1 MNESLVVKN
10 IITAAQPYLEG
21 KTVKDL
27 VVGISLISCQLSDG
41 SVGVSYVL
49 RHGLPPGCSAFAY
62 AKNAIGK
69 PAAEVAAGLMEKDD
83 YIGRSIASSVLSA
96 ASQQIDIPDD
106 NNPEKM
112 FGIQFDAEDTVG
124 MIGLIGPVAKA
135 LQSKVKE
142 VIVFDESVSAFGG
155 NVSIHPMCEQPAL
168 LPKCSKMIIT
178 GSSTINGSI
187 DGLLAMCPNAT
198 EIAMVGSSTP
208 MFPQGWADTKVTSLS
223 GSWWKNEAKEEIFKA
238 ISCGSGIM
246 ELHPYM
252 IKKALYIEK

>member
-1 MNESLVVKN
+1 MNKSVVVKN
-10 IITAAQPYLEG
+10 IMSAAQPYLEG

-41 SVGVSYVL
+41 TVGVSYVL
-49 RHGLPPGCSAFAY
+49 RHGLPPGCSAFSY
-62 AKNAIGK
+62 VKEAIGR
-69 PAAEVAAGLMEKDD
+69 PATEIAAWLSEKDD
-83 YIGRSIASSVLSA
+83 YIGRSIGSAVLSA

-106 NNPEKM
+106 NNPDKM
-112 FGIQFDAEDTVG
+112 FGIEFGAEDTVG
-124 MIGLIGPVAKA
+124 MIGFIGPVAKA
-135 LQSKVKE
+135 LHSRVKE

-155 NVSIHPMCEQPAL
+155 DISIYPMSQQPQL

-187 DGLLAMCPNAT
+187 DDLLAMCQNAV

-208 MFPQGWADTKVTSLS
+208 MFPLGWADTKVTSLS
-223 GSWWKNEAKEEIFKA
+223 GSWWKNEYKEEIFKA
-238 ISCGSGIM
+238 ISCGSGVM

-252 IKKALYIEK
+252 LKKALKIK

>member
-1 MNESLVVKN
+1 MNESKVVQN
-10 IITAAQPYLEG
+10 IITAAQPYLED
-21 KTVKDL
+21 KTVQDI

-49 RHGLPPGCSAFAY
+49 RHGLPPSCSAFAY
-62 AKNAIGK
+62 AREAIGK
-69 PAAEVAAGLMEKDD
+69 PAAEVAAWLAEKDD
-83 YIGRSIASSVLSA
+83 YIGRSIGSSVLSA
-96 ASQQIDIPDD
+96 ASQQLSIPDD

-112 FGIQFDAEDTVG
+112 FGIEFGSEDTVG

-135 LQSKVKE
+135 LQSRVKE
-142 VIVFDESVSAFGG
+142 VIVFDESISAFGG
-155 NVSIHPMCEQPAL
+155 NVSIHPMSEQPQL
-168 LPKCSKMIIT
+168 LPKCNKMIIT

-187 DGLLAMCPNAT
+187 DGLLDMCQNAT

-208 MFPQGWADTKVTSLS
+208 MFAQGWADTKVTSLS

-238 ISCGSGIM
+238 ISCGSGVM

-252 IKKALYIEK
+252 IKKALYIK

>member
-1 MNESLVVKN
+1 MNESKVVKN
-10 IITAAQPYLEG
+10 IITAAQPYLED
-21 KTVKDL
+21 KTVQDI

-49 RHGLPPGCSAFAY
+49 RHGLPPSCSAFAY
-62 AKNAIGK
+62 AREAIGK
-69 PAAEVAAGLMEKDD
+69 PAAEVAAWLAEKDD
-83 YIGRSIASSVLSA
+83 YIGRSIGSSVLSA
-96 ASQQIDIPDD
+96 ASQQLSIPDD

-112 FGIQFDAEDTVG
+112 FGIEFGSEDTVG

-135 LQSKVKE
+135 LQSRVKE
-142 VIVFDESVSAFGG
+142 VIVFDESISAFGG
-155 NVSIHPMCEQPAL
+155 NVSIHPMSEQPQL
-168 LPKCSKMIIT
+168 LPKCNKMIIT

-187 DGLLAMCPNAT
+187 DGLLDMCQNAT

-208 MFPQGWADTKVTSLS
+208 MFAQGWADTKVTSLS

-238 ISCGSGIM
+238 ISCGSGVM

-252 IKKALYIEK
+252 IKKALYIK

>member
-10 IITAAQPYLEG
+10 IVTAAQPYLEG

-62 AKNAIGK
+62 AKDAIGK
-69 PAAEVAAGLMEKDD
+69 PAAEVAAWLSEKDD
-83 YIGRSIASSVLSA
+83 YIGRSIGSSVLSA

-106 NNPEKM
+106 SNPDKM
-112 FGIQFDAEDTVG
+112 FGIEFTAEDTVG

-135 LQSKVKE
+135 LQSRVKE

-155 NVSIHPMCEQPAL
+155 NVSIHPMCEQPEL
-168 LPKCSKMIIT
+168 LPKCNKMIIT

-187 DGLLAMCPNAT
+187 DGLLAMCPNAE

-208 MFPQGWADTKVTSLS
+208 MFPQGWAGTKVTSLS
-223 GSWWKNEAKEEIFKA
+223 GSWWKNENKEEIFRA

-252 IKKALYIEK
+252 IKKALTVK

>member
-62 AKNAIGK
+62 AKDAIGK
-69 PAAEVAAGLMEKDD
+69 SAAEVAAWLMEKDD
-83 YIGRSIASSVLSA
+83 YIGRSIGSSVLSA

-112 FGIQFDAEDTVG
+112 FGIQFEAEDTVG
-124 MIGLIGPVAKA
+124 MIGLIGPVAKS
-135 LQSKVKE
+135 LQSRVKE

-168 LPKCSKMIIT
+168 LPKCNKMIIT

-187 DGLLAMCPNAT
+187 DGLLAMCPAAT

-208 MFPQGWADTKVTSLS
+208 MFPQGWSDTKVTSLS
-223 GSWWKNEAKEEIFKA
+223 GSWWKKEAKEEIFKA

-252 IKKALYIEK
+252 IKKALYIK

>member
-1 MNESLVVKN
+1 MNESKVVKN
-10 IITAAQPYLEG
+10 VVAAAHPYLEG
-21 KTVKDL
+21 KTVQDI

-62 AKNAIGK
+62 AKEAIGK
-69 PAAEVAAGLMEKDD
+69 PAAEVAAWLMEKDD

-96 ASQQIDIPDD
+96 ASRQIDIPDD
-106 NNPEKM
+106 NNPDKM

-135 LQSKVKE
+135 LQSRVKE

-168 LPKCSKMIIT
+168 LPKCNKMIIT

-208 MFPQGWADTKVTSLS
+208 MFPQGWEDTKVTSLS
-223 GSWWKNEAKEEIFKA
+223 GSWWKNENKEEIFKA
-238 ISCGSGIM
+238 ISCGSGVM

-252 IKKALYIEK
+252 IKKALYIK

>member
-1 MNESLVVKN
+1 MNNSLVVKN

-21 KTVKDL
+21 KTVKDI
-27 VVGISLISCQLSDG
+27 VVGISLIACQLSDG
-41 SVGVSYVL
+41 TVGVSYVL

-62 AKNAIGK
+62 SKNAIGR
-69 PAAEVAAGLMEKDD
+69 PAAEVAAWLVEKDD
-83 YIGRSIASSVLSA
+83 YIGRSIGSSVLSA
-96 ASQQIDIPDD
+96 ASQQLSIPDD
-106 NNPEKM
+106 DKADKM
-112 FGIQFDAEDTVG
+112 FGIDFGPEDTVG

-142 VIVFDESVSAFGG
+142 IIVFDESVSAFGG
-155 NVSIHPMCEQPAL
+155 NVSIHPMEQQPAL
-168 LPKCSKMIIT
+168 LPKCNKMIIT

-187 DGLLAMCPNAT
+187 DGLLEMCKDAT

-208 MFPQGWADTKVTSLS
+208 MFPDGWADTKVTSLS
-223 GSWWKNEAKEEIFKA
+223 GSWWRNENKEEIFKA

-252 IKKALYIEK
+252 LKKALPVNK

>member
-1 MNESLVVKN
+1 MNESKVVKN
-10 IITAAQPYLEG
+10 IITAAQPYLED
-21 KTVKDL
+21 KTVQDI

-49 RHGLPPGCSAFAY
+49 RHGLPPSCSAFAY
-62 AKNAIGK
+62 AREPIGK
-69 PAAEVAAGLMEKDD
+69 PAAEVAAWLAEKDD
-83 YIGRSIASSVLSA
+83 YIGRSIGSSVLSA
-96 ASQQIDIPDD
+96 ASQQLSIPDD

-112 FGIQFDAEDTVG
+112 FGIEFGSEDTVG

-135 LQSKVKE
+135 LQSRVKE
-142 VIVFDESVSAFGG
+142 VIVFDESISAFGG
-155 NVSIHPMCEQPAL
+155 NVSIHPMSEQPQL
-168 LPKCSKMIIT
+168 LPKCNKMIIT

-187 DGLLAMCPNAT
+187 DGLLDMCQNAT

-208 MFPQGWADTKVTSLS
+208 MFAQGWADTKVTSLS

-238 ISCGSGIM
+238 ISCGSGVM

-252 IKKALYIEK
+252 IKKALYIK

>member
-1 MNESLVVKN
+1 MNESIIVKN
-10 IITAAQPYLEG
+10 IVQAAHPYLEG

-41 SVGVSYVL
+41 TVGVSYVL
-49 RHGLPPGCSAFAY
+49 RHGLPPSCSAFAY
-62 AKNAIGK
+62 AKQAIGM
-69 PAAEVAAGLMEKDD
+69 PAEEVAAWLMEKDD
-83 YIGRSIASSVLSA
+83 YIGRSIGSAVLSA
-96 ASQQIDIPDD
+96 GSQQLAIPDD

-112 FGIQFDAEDTVG
+112 FGISFEADDVVG
-124 MIGLIGPVAKA
+124 MIGLIGPVAKS
-135 LQSKVKE
+135 LQNRVKE

-155 NVSIHPMCEQPAL
+155 NVSIHPMSEQPAL
-168 LPKCSKMIIT
+168 LPKCNKMIIT

-208 MFPQGWADTKVTSLS
+208 MYPQGWAGTKVTSLS
-223 GSWWKNEAKEEIFKA
+223 GSWWRNEHKEEIFKA
-238 ISCGSGIM
+238 ISCGSGVM

-252 IKKALYIEK
+252 LKKALYIG

>member
-10 IITAAQPYLEG
+10 IIKAAQPYLEG
-21 KTVKDL
+21 KTVKDI

-49 RHGLPPGCSAFAY
+49 RHGLPPACSAFAY

-69 PAAEVAAGLMEKDD
+69 PAAEIAAWLMEKDD
-83 YIGRSIASSVLSA
+83 YIGRSIGSCVLGA
-96 ASQQIDIPDD
+96 ASQQLSIPDD
-106 NNPEKM
+106 NNPDKM
-112 FGIQFDAEDTVG
+112 FGIDFNSEDTVG

-155 NVSIHPMCEQPAL
+155 NVSIYPMERQAEL
-168 LPKCSKMIIT
+168 LPKCNKMIIT

-187 DGLLAMCPNAT
+187 DGLLEMCSNAT

-208 MFPQGWADTKVTSLS
+208 MYPLGWADTKVTSLS
-223 GSWWKNEAKEEIFKA
+223 GSWWRNENKEEIFKS
-238 ISCGSGIM
+238 ISCGGGVM
-246 ELHPYM
+246 ELAPYM
-252 IKKALYIEK
+252 LKKALYIEK

>member
-1 MNESLVVKN
+1 MNESVVVKN
-10 IITAAQPYLEG
+10 VLTAAKPYLED

-62 AKNAIGK
+62 AKQAIGK
-69 PAAEVAAGLMEKDD
+69 PAAEIAVWLAEKED
-83 YIGRSIASSVLSA
+83 YIGRSIGSAVLSA

-106 NNPEKM
+106 DNPDKM
-112 FGIQFDAEDTVG
+112 FGIDFAAEDTVG
-124 MIGLIGPVAKA
+124 MIGMIGPVAKA
-135 LQSKVKE
+135 LQSRVKE

-155 NVSIHPMCEQPAL
+155 NVSIHPMSEQPLL

-208 MFPQGWADTKVTSLS
+208 MFPQGWAGTKVTSLS

-246 ELHPYM
+246 ELQPYM
-252 IKKALYIEK
+252 LKKALVIQ